1 MNATSYFNYLV
12 LCWEAGIFT
21 DEFILQEIDKV
32 GVNPY
37 TGRSFTSYMYALI
50 YEAQNNWQT
59 AKTNYGLAFQSAS
72 DGIIAQ
78 MKTRLRN
85 CSQLSEKYAESF
97 LYGHL
102 EISEVSDIVISFNGK
117 YAASFQK
124 TSRIIIWNLKSQK
137 ILKEIEDK
145 NATCMDANA
154 KLDRIAV
161 GLRSGLIVL
170 FNLTFDGDSSGT
182 NDSIVNVEEIEL
194 GVRKVFQINFG
205 YSFIQAQ
212 F

>member
-1 MNATSYFNYLV
+1 MNATSYFNYMI

-21 DEFILQEIDKV
+21 DEFILQEIDQV
-32 GVNPY
+32 SVNPY

-50 YEAQNNWQT
+50 YEAQNNWHA
-59 AKTNYGLAFQSAS
+59 AKTNYSLAFQSAS

-78 MKTRLRN
+78 VKNRLRL
-85 CSQLSEKYAESF
+85 CIQLSEKYPENF

-102 EISEVSDIVISFNGK
+102 ETSDVSDIVISYNGK

-124 TSRIIIWNLKSQK
+124 TSRIIVWNLKSQK

-170 FNLTFDGDSSGT
+170 FNLTYDGDSSGT

-194 GVRKVFQINFG
+194 GVSLIYFNNIF
-205 YSFIQAQ
+205 SFILALS
-212 F
+212 